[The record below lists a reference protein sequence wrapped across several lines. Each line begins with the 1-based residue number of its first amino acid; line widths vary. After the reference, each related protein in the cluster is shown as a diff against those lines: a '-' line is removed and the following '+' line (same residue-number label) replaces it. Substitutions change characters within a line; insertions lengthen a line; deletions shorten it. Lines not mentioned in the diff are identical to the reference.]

1 MRVLMIA
8 PPGAGKGTQGA
19 LIAAHFD
26 IPHIAT
32 GELLRDHVARRTA
45 LGQAVQA
52 YLDRGEL
59 VPDQV
64 VLDMVREA
72 VVAAKAAGGGYVLDG
87 IPRNMPQARAIYLIA
102 RELGMTAD
110 VALHLQAGDAELM
123 RRLLARAALE
133 HRSDDTPEI
142 IAQRL
147 ALYYEVTSPIISW
160 YRDRGILVSVDAM
173 RSAQQVGREILA
185 ALEAMRPFLDQ
196 VPALARRSVD
206 LTGLG
211 DAFGATGPA
220 AGTGLPTSRRR
231 IPVGSAIAVMARC
244 PGAALRGQCPPG
256 PSRRAWRRYAR
267 YKSARYAGTRTCP
280 GRFPTSNRP
289 CPPGQR
295 SSARSA

>member
-32 GELLRDHVARRTA
+32 GDLLRDHVARRTP
-45 LGQAVQA
+45 LGLAVQQ

-64 VLDMVREA
+64 VLDIVREEMI
-72 VVAAKAAGGGYVLDG
+72 AAKAAGGGFVLDG
-87 IPRNMPQARAIYLIA
+87 IPRNMRQARAVYQIG

-110 VALHLQAGDAELM
+110 VALHLQASDAELI

-133 HRSDDTPEI
+133 HRSDDTADV

-147 ALYYEVTSPIISW
+147 ALYHDVTSPILAW

-185 ALEAMRPFLDQ
+185 DLDAMRPLLDH
-196 VPALARRSVD
+196 VPGRGPAGDD
-206 LTGLG
+206 LPGLG
-211 DAFGATGPA
+211 EAFGAAGPD
-220 AGTGLPTSRRR
+220 AGASGD
-231 IPVGSAIAVMARC
+231 
-244 PGAALRGQCPPG
+244 
-256 PSRRAWRRYAR
+256 
-267 YKSARYAGTRTCP
+267 
-280 GRFPTSNRP
+280 
-289 CPPGQR
+289 
-295 SSARSA
+295 

>member
-72 VVAAKAAGGGYVLDG
+72 MVAAKAAGGGFVLDG
-87 IPRNMPQARAIYLIA
+87 IPRNMHQARAVYLIG
-102 RELGMTAD
+102 RELEMTAD
-110 VALHLQAGDAELM
+110 VALHLQADDGELM

-133 HRSDDTPEI
+133 HRSDDTPDV

-147 ALYYEVTSPIISW
+147 ALYHDVTSPIISW

-173 RSAQQVGREILA
+173 RFAHQVGREILA

-196 VPALARRSVD
+196 VPGQARLSVD

-211 DAFGATGPA
+211 DAFGAPAPPPAHPAEPSGRPPGLASARHGRCRISATAGPA
-220 AGTGLPTSRRR
+220 RRR
-231 IPVGSAIAVMARC
+231 RGHRWADTPRGLTAGSTSTWTTR
-244 PGAALRGQCPPG
+244 PG
-256 PSRRAWRRYAR
+256 PAR
-267 YKSARYAGTRTCP
+267 TAR
-280 GRFPTSNRP
+280 
-289 CPPGQR
+289 
-295 SSARSA
+295 

>member
-45 LGQAVQA
+45 LGQAVQT

-59 VPDQV
+59 VPNQV

-72 VVAAKAAGGGYVLDG
+72 VVAAKAAGGGFVLDG
-87 IPRNMPQARAIYLIA
+87 IPRNMHQARAVYLIG
-102 RELGMTAD
+102 RELEMTAD
-110 VALHLQAGDAELM
+110 VALHLKAGDGELM

-133 HRSDDTPEI
+133 HRSDDTPDI

-147 ALYYEVTSPIISW
+147 ALYRVTSTSPIISW

-185 ALEAMRPFLDQ
+185 ALEAMRPFLDHGPGQ
-196 VPALARRSVD
+196 ARLSVD

-220 AGTGLPTSRRR
+220 AGTSG
-231 IPVGSAIAVMARC
+231 
-244 PGAALRGQCPPG
+244 
-256 PSRRAWRRYAR
+256 
-267 YKSARYAGTRTCP
+267 
-280 GRFPTSNRP
+280 
-289 CPPGQR
+289 
-295 SSARSA
+295 